1 MHSMGFADWFLLI
14 VLIIAIIVCILYFL
28 NKKAYKKMNEQNE
41 MIEQN
46 KMLQTAYIID
56 KKRDRITN
64 IESMPKAVL
73 SQMPK
78 WGKFIK
84 MYFVRVKIGPQIV
97 TLMADKSVYNALPV
111 KKTVKIEMA
120 GMYIV
125 NMIGMKSASELKAI
139 EKAKKQKA
147 KEEKAAAKKAK
158 KEKK

>member
-1 MHSMGFADWFLLI
+1 MHSMGFADWFLLVVI
-14 VLIIAIIVCILYFL
+14 IIAIIGCILYFL
-28 NKKAYKKMNEQNE
+28 NKKAYQKMDEQNE

-64 IESMPKAVL
+64 VDSMPKAVL
-73 SQMPK
+73 TQMPK

-84 MYFVRVKIGPQIV
+84 MNFVRAKIGPQIV
-97 TLMADKSVYNALPV
+97 TLMADKSVFNALPV

-125 NMIGMKSASELKAI
+125 NMVGMKSAEEMKAI

-147 KEEKAAAKKAK
+147 KEEKKAAKKAAK
-158 KEKK
+158 KNK

>member
-14 VLIIAIIVCILYFL
+14 VIIIALIGVALYFL
-28 NKKAYKKMNEQNE
+28 NKKAYKKMDEQNE

-56 KKRDRITN
+56 KKRDKITN
-64 IESMPKAVL
+64 IDSMPKAVL
-73 SQMPK
+73 AQLPK

-84 MYFVRVKIGPQIV
+84 MYFVRAKIGPQIV
-97 TLMADKSVYNALPV
+97 TLMADKSVFNALPV
-111 KKTVKIEMA
+111 KKTVKIEIA

-125 NMIGMKSASELKAI
+125 KMIGMKSAEEMKAI
-139 EKAKKQKA
+139 EKARKQKA
-147 KEEKAAAKKAK
+147 KEEKKAAKKAG